1 MEWDI
6 IFRKL
11 FPEILTILLPAPTPS
26 TPNTLRTNFWLITLV
41 RKRSDKRTKTCGF
54 CPMSRFVPMFTLSQ
68 ASTLLS
74 LRVPAL
80 GHSLRDLDA
89 SLPAR
94 ESILC
99 FSFYSNAVAVALF
112 GVHPTPTRSLLLSS
126 WQLLTIIKQSL
137 RISWMMSSLLGL
149 FGYFWYMFSAW
160 SKTDPWAVSSLVIY
174 SLTHLISLIFSPPDF
189 KRWTSSVQTLLRTDL
204 V

>member
-1 MEWDI
+1 MKWDI

-26 TPNTLRTNFWLITLV
+26 IPNTLRTNFWLITLIS
-41 RKRSDKRTKTCGF
+41 KRSDKRTKTCGF
-54 CPMSRFVPMFTLSQ
+54 CPMSRFVPMFTWSQ

-74 LRVPAL
+74 LSIPAL
-80 GHSLRDLDA
+80 GHSLGDLDA

-94 ESILC
+94 ESILR

-112 GVHPTPTRSLLLSS
+112 CVHPTPTRSVLLSS
-126 WQLLTIIKQSL
+126 LQMLSIIKQSL
-137 RISWMMSSLLGL
+137 TLSWMMSSLLRL
-149 FGYFWYMFSAW
+149 FGYFWSIFSAW

-174 SLTHLISLIFSPPDF
+174 SLTHLISLIFPLQILNDEQVPYRLFSE
-189 KRWTSSVQTLLRTDL
+189 VI
-204 V
+204 